1 MLEGLRN
8 YRSIAPAGNNPQS
21 TMVLGGG
28 SPSATLVS
36 ANSGG
41 RGFAG
46 EDQSVAATA
55 RSLNARASVPGQT
68 PIVRR
73 TGTIAPVPARAK
85 KKSVVGTIL
94 AALLLLGVIV
104 YGANKIKPVFEAAR
118 ELRDEQKKRGNPPAA
133 VPAGEHSSS
142 NPADSPAGTEDSA
155 QPRDPPAGHGAEYKP
170 SDPKPTDIYAQNDAP
185 QERRNTI

>member
-1 MLEGLRN
+1 
-8 YRSIAPAGNNPQS
+8 
-21 TMVLGGG
+21 MVLGGG
-28 SPSATLVS
+28 WPSATLVS

-46 EDQSVAATA
+46 EDQSVAAKA

-118 ELRDEQKKRGNPPAA
+118 ELRDEQKKSGNQPAA
-133 VPAGEHSSS
+133 VPAEENSSA
-142 NPADSPAGTEDSA
+142 NPSKSPAMAGNSTQPSA
-155 QPRDPPAGHGAEYKP
+155 TAGV
-170 SDPKPTDIYAQNDAP
+170 TCQ
-185 QERRNTI
+185 